1 MLVGCCL
8 LCSGVDG
15 VKNGGNQRIAF
26 GNDLGNTF

>member
-1 MLVGCCL
+1 MLVGCRQS
-8 LCSGVDG
+8 CSGVDG